1 MLEFFAFLQY
11 PSNFSSQWKIISEK
25 AVRKYNNIDLRAFK
39 LNMLLIWYYYGIL
52 SETEQITCVKTL
64 ANFKGGG
71 GWPGCP
77 SFLEKSNAGGY
88 ESMYYRLMGGVPR
101 PPPSYK
107 GLREYA

>member
-25 AVRKYNNIDLRAFK
+25 AVRKYNNVDLRSFK

-64 ANFKGGG
+64 ANFKAY
-71 GWPGCP
+71 PEKP
-77 SFLEKSNAGGY
+77 MLKMFLLNKFY
-88 ESMYYRLMGGVPR
+88 
-101 PPPSYK
+101 
-107 GLREYA
+107 